1 MNSRRKLV
9 VALGAGVLAAPFGA
23 SAQQQGKVW
32 RVGFLGPRKIVDIDK
47 DPHFGAFRPAMR
59 ELGYVEGRNLIIEWR
74 FADGKVER
82 LPGLAR
88 ELVDLKVDVIVA
100 VATSSAHAAQKASTT
115 IPIVMVN
122 VSDPV
127 GQGLARSFSHPGGNI
142 TGLSIMSSEFGPKHL
157 EMLLSAAP
165 KVSLVSV
172 LINLEI
178 GSHGALLKEVEAA
191 AAKRK
196 VKVLPMDARTPEEI
210 DKAFGAMTKEK
221 SQAVIVAQ
229 HPLFIQQCRQIAELA
244 AKYRLASIS
253 GFREYAEAG
262 GLISYGANNAD
273 GFRRSASY
281 VDKILKGA
289 KPADLPV
296 EQPMRFDLVLNS
308 KTAKALGLTLP
319 QSLLILAEK
328 VIE

>member
-1 MNSRRKLV
+1 MNNRRKLV
-9 VALGAGVLAAPFGA
+9 IALGAGALAAPFA
-23 SAQQQGKVW
+23 AFAQQPGKVW
-32 RVGFLGPRKIVDIDK
+32 RIGFLGPRKIADIDK

-74 FADGKVER
+74 FADGKEER

-100 VATSSAHAAQKASTT
+100 VATPSTLAAQKATTT

-122 VSDPV
+122 IGDPV
-127 GQGLARSFSHPGGNI
+127 GQGFARSLSHPGGNI
-142 TGLSIMSSEFGPKHL
+142 TGLSIMSTEFGPKHL

-165 KVSLVSV
+165 KVSRVSV
-172 LINLEI
+172 LMNLGI
-178 GSHGALLKEVEAA
+178 AAHGALLKEVEAA
-191 AAKRK
+191 AATRK
-196 VKVLPMDARTPEEI
+196 VKVLPVEARTPEEI
-210 DKAFGAMTKEK
+210 DKAFGAMAREK
-221 SQAVIVAQ
+221 SQAVIVVQ
-229 HPLFIQQCRQIAELA
+229 HPIFIQQCRQIAELA

-281 VDKILKGA
+281 VVLDR
-289 KPADLPV
+289 KPREPHPERLC
-296 EQPMRFDLVLNS
+296 
-308 KTAKALGLTLP
+308 G
-319 QSLLILAEK
+319 
-328 VIE
+328 